1 MGAGS
6 RERYPPAHRKVPLP
20 APCSLPRTASPG
32 ANRDPDLH
40 PEHVLPRLA
49 LQPQQARVEVP
60 DHRAT
65 REIAPQPAV
74 QCLSDAAVRA
84 LGVEAGEQEAD
95 LAVDPSP
102 TRPHPGLV
110 ARREQDGGGPAA
122 RVGATADDLQGGEI
136 DLEPDAARWLLG
148 VAPEA
153 DAHEGAA
160 GPERPGHG
168 DEIARRGAERAG
180 GELTRART
188 AERDRDVG
196 ARLERL
202 DLALRHLE
210 KPALDDRRRVLAR
223 VDTDAQPEAERDLAR
238 RRDGVRAGKEQ
249 AQRRRLGDA
258 REPELRGGE
267 GRDAARAD
275 GVVVGVE
282 RVQGEPAHAAV
293 GAQVAVAS
301 DREPALAVITSDQG
315 DGATVS
321 REAVARPRQV
331 LERD

>member
-6 RERYPPAHRKVPLP
+6 REQGAVPSDASQSP
-20 APCSLPRTASPG
+20 APCSLPRAANPG
-32 ANRDPDLH
+32 ADRAPDLH
-40 PEHVLPRLA
+40 AEHVLPRLA
-49 LQPQQARVEVP
+49 LQPQQAGVEVP
-60 DHRAT
+60 GHRAT

-74 QCLSDAAVRA
+74 QPLSDAAVRA
-84 LGVEAGEQEAD
+84 LGVEAREQEAD
-95 LAVDPSP
+95 LAVHPSP
-102 TRPHPGLV
+102 ARPHPGLV

-122 RVGATADDLQGGEI
+122 RVGATADDLHGGEI

-153 DAHEGAA
+153 DAHEGTA
-160 GPERPGHG
+160 GPERPGQG
-168 DEIARRGAERAG
+168 DEIARGRAERAG

-188 AERDRDVG
+188 PERDREVG

-223 VDTDAQPEAERDLAR
+223 VDTDAQPEGERDLAR

-249 AQRRRLGDA
+249 TQRRRLGDA
-258 REPELRGGE
+258 RQPELRGGE
-267 GRDAARAD
+267 GGDAARAD
-275 GVVVGVE
+275 GVVVRVE

-293 GAQVAVAS
+293 GTQVAVAN
-301 DREPALAVITSDQG
+301 DREPALAVITGDQG

-321 REAVARPRQV
+321 REARAPPRQGP
-331 LERD
+331 ER